1 MVKGGYGAT
10 LMVQHCGYQ
19 NDAKQIDPICDDFL
33 LMDLFVIK
41 YEGNETYLLNYYVER
56 WVWESEI
63 PGSIFTGVIILL
75 LEFLVTT
82 L

>member
-41 YEGNETYLLNYYVER
+41 YEGNETYLLNYYVKR
-56 WVWESEI
+56 
-63 PGSIFTGVIILL
+63 
-75 LEFLVTT
+75 
-82 L
+82 